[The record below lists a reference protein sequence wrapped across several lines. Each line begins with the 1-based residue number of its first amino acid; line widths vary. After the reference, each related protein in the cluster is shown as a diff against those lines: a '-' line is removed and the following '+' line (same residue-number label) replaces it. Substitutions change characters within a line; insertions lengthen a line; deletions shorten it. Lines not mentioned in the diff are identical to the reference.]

1 MEKIGVIP
9 EIENSYKYEEQI
21 MMGPRDALNQYLS
34 DKSLLSSCCSYWEW
48 KSENDRRPHFGFGLH
63 WYIDHKN
70 HGRKFF

>member
-34 DKSLLSSCCSYWEW
+34 DKSLLSSCIINIF
-48 KSENDRRPHFGFGLH
+48 K
-63 WYIDHKN
+63 IQK
-70 HGRKFF
+70 RKKR

>member
-34 DKSLLSSCCSYWEW
+34 DKSLLSSCII
-48 KSENDRRPHFGFGLH
+48 NIFVFL
-63 WYIDHKN
+63 
-70 HGRKFF
+70 